1 LGTREGLFAE
11 GHRAGEAMSEVMTP
25 TYRIREVDGRDDEIV
40 DILTELHRMTFL
52 GGASVPPF
60 DRGHWWL
67 AYCEA
72 TPVAFAGVVP
82 STHVR
87 NAGYFC
93 RVGVLQRHWGHR
105 LQLRLMRAR
114 NASTAQR
121 LDLHGFRYDRQRR
134 LRQQLHPG
142 RLSIVLAA
150 LSLGVSGYA
159 LLAQKPHFRSF
170 LS

>member
-1 LGTREGLFAE
+1 
-11 GHRAGEAMSEVMTP
+11 MSEVMTP

-87 NAGYFC
+87 EAGYFC

-105 LQLRLMRAR
+105 LQLRLMRAIEMRARR
-114 NASTAQR
+114 NGWTCMVSDTTGNVVSANNFIRAGYRLYWPLYPWAFPDTLYWRKSLISVPSSHST
-121 LDLHGFRYDRQRR
+121 HSKRR
-134 LRQQLHPG
+134 
-142 RLSIVLAA
+142 
-150 LSLGVSGYA
+150 
-159 LLAQKPHFRSF
+159 
-170 LS
+170 